1 MAFVNDE
8 LFPALKD
15 LSASTKA
22 GDRRRVVRDVFEDA
36 YNYMKSGQLMRQVVN
51 KINTVDFND
60 LSERE
65 HFGEFYEQLL
75 NDLQSAGNAGEYYTP
90 RAVTAFMADRID
102 PRPGEILLDPACG
115 TGGFLIALERAGLE
129 TAAQREIADRLDG
142 KVPQAIVGDDTHD
155 PIRVGDT
162 TDEQRIKALEVL
174 LARQS
179 TNPKS

>member
-1 MAFVNDE
+1 MGR
-8 LFPALKD
+8 PAGSPNKD
-15 LSASTKA
+15 KPFREALRIEAALAEKGKPCEAPKGSLRWIA
-22 GDRRRVVRDVFEDA
+22 
-36 YNYMKSGQLMRQVVN
+36 RQ
-51 KINTVDFND
+51 
-60 LSERE
+60 
-65 HFGEFYEQLL
+65 
-75 NDLQSAGNAGEYYTP
+75 
-90 RAVTAFMADRID
+90 
-102 PRPGEILLDPACG
+102 
-115 TGGFLIALERAGLE
+115 ALERAGLE